1 MRKFIVKYFAL
12 DYICKVFGYTFNFT
26 RSASFIFPLF
36 VFNALLV
43 MKFDY
48 QIWQILTA
56 LPLAISLFIGFIY
69 FRFAPVKWQ
78 ELDNEQLFQY
88 RIAIEKNLIVPDNT
102 THYMILAFNKAS
114 IYVNEHIE
122 QRSFYKPL
130 RLVFQPLIMVAISII
145 TTLIVI

>member
-88 RIAIEKNLIVPDNT
+88 RIAIEKDLIRPET
-102 THYMILAFNKAS
+102 THYMIFAFNKAS
-114 IYVNEHIE
+114 IYVADNIE
-122 QRSFYKPL
+122 SKIFYKPI
-130 RLVFQPLIMVAISII
+130 RVIFHPIVMVTISII
-145 TTLIVI
+145 TTIIVL